1 MTISNEHPADEILR
15 TNLPKRKELV
25 ERLEHLN
32 EVDAAS
38 IEETIRTVRNRW
50 EELGVPL
57 DQEKELQER
66 FEHMVVTL
74 QQKIESDRHTAKQSE
89 VDSLA
94 FIKELEQSGKGQG
107 LSSERLLEID
117 KAWTLLNIDEASEIA
132 KRFRKAE
139 EKASARLKG
148 EETQKKIKE
157 FEDLVEELQ
166 TAKGNAELKL
176 SERQNTLRKVRDR
189 VKALELHSGQQVS
202 KLRERF
208 NTLNQELSQEL
219 GWERWSSSKRKE
231 DLVVKSAGLL
241 DGSVACENLRDAL
254 LTMQTEWKDIGF
266 TSREDD
272 ALWEKFKVNCDGI
285 YSKIKSVFSENE
297 KKRDEI
303 LARLEQIKDSSDWK
317 KTADEMVEIQNRWK
331 ELSDV
336 SHKAVRKQGEAYR
349 LACDHFFNRRR
360 EHLKEAKDSQKANL
374 KAKQDLIAR
383 IKQLQGESNWRNS
396 LPEVRDIQEKWKAV
410 GPIPRKQSETIWK
423 EFQDACNVIYE
434 KRRSEDEVRDAEFD
448 GNFDKKQTILA
459 EMKTL
464 LEGNE
469 LSAIRTQFQ
478 NLDKTWN
485 EAGRVPRNKQRDVET
500 QYRDLLKKLEDREQ
514 NSHKEKQNQLEQLSE
529 EKSALC
535 AELEAILFGKSW
547 DGSSEEVQTL
557 RDKWETLGQC
567 AQEKELKK
575 RFRQALQWLEKE
587 ANDALRNQIQSESQ
601 KCIKKLDAMVLK
613 LEQLAGINSTGASA
627 ASMRQMMISEL
638 QAKMGRSNT
647 FVNKKEEAHSLIKEC
662 RTIGPIAPEALAAF
676 KLRIQKATEKL
687 G

>member
-1 MTISNEHPADEILR
+1 MTILNETPADEILR

-32 EVDAAS
+32 EADAAS
-38 IEETIRTVRNRW
+38 IEETIRATRNRW

-74 QQKIESDRHTAKQSE
+74 QQKMESDRHTAKQSE
-89 VDSLA
+89 VDSLTY
-94 FIKELEQSGKGQG
+94 IKELEHSGKGQG
-107 LSSERLLEID
+107 LSTERLLEID
-117 KAWTLLNIDEASEIA
+117 KAWTLLNIDESSEIA

-157 FEDLVEELQ
+157 FEELVEELQ
-166 TAKGNAELKL
+166 AAKGNAELKL

-231 DLVVKSAGLL
+231 DLVVKSAGIL
-241 DGSVACENLRDAL
+241 DGSIACENLREAL
-254 LTMQTEWKDIGF
+254 LSMQTEWKDIGF

-285 YSKIKSVFSENE
+285 YNKIKSVFGDNE

-336 SHKAVRKQGEAYR
+336 SHKAARKQGEAYR

-396 LPEVRDIQEKWKAV
+396 LPEVRDLQEKWKAI
-410 GPIPRKQSETIWK
+410 GPIPRKQSEAIWK

-448 GNFDKKQTILA
+448 GNFDKKQAILA

-464 LEGNE
+464 LEGND

-478 NLDKTWN
+478 NLDKAWT
-485 EAGRVPRNKQRDVET
+485 EAGRVPRNKQREVET

-547 DGSSEEVQTL
+547 DGSSEEVQAL
-557 RDKWETLGQC
+557 RDRWESLGQC

-587 ANDALRNQIQSESQ
+587 PSEALRGQIQSESQ

-613 LEQLAGINSTGASA
+613 LEQLAGINSSGASA

-647 FVNKKEEAHSLIKEC
+647 FVNKNEEANGLIKEC

-676 KLRIQKATEKL
+676 KLRIHSATEKL